1 MQSNYLNVNNRL
13 MAKNRV
19 LFISQEIAPY
29 LPASTPF
36 AVQGSSIPQGI
47 IGEGYEVR
55 TFLPK
60 YGNINERRN
69 QLHEVIRLS
78 GLNIVIDDNDH
89 PLIIKVATLQPTR
102 MQVYFIDNDDYFD
115 RPSDGP
121 LETELNPETNDE
133 RLIFYARGV
142 LETVKK
148 LRWDPQIIQCMGWI
162 SALAPLY
169 LRTFFSDDPT
179 FADTKIVYTLRN
191 DDFSGKLDSR
201 FSEKLRMAGFED
213 HQLAVLG
220 NDPVDANILARIA
233 IDNSDAIAIVT
244 KDITSDIL
252 AYARESGKPILE
264 YPGEE
269 NLTKALAD
277 FYHTLLGA

>member
-1 MQSNYLNVNNRL
+1 
-13 MAKNRV
+13 MAKNKV

-29 LPASTPF
+29 LPVTTPF
-36 AVQGSSIPQGI
+36 AAQGSDIPQSV

-78 GLNIVIDDNDH
+78 GLNIIIDDNDH

-115 RPSDGP
+115 HPSDGP
-121 LETELNPETNDE
+121 LETEQTPEDNDE

-142 LETVKK
+142 IETVRK
-148 LRWDPQIIQCMGWI
+148 LRWDPQVIQCMGWI
-162 SALAPLY
+162 SALAPVY
-169 LRTFFSDDPT
+169 LRTIFADDPT
-179 FADTKIVYTLRN
+179 FSNSKIVYTLRN
-191 DDFSGKLDSR
+191 DDFQGTLDPR
-201 FSEKLRMAGFED
+201 FVEKLRLAGFPEEK
-213 HQLAVLG
+213 LAVLG
-220 NDPVDANILARIA
+220 DQPVDAVALAKIA
-233 IDNSDAIAIVT
+233 IDNSDALAIVT
-244 KDITSDIL
+244 PDLNPAIL
-252 AYARESGKPILE
+252 EYAEASGKPLLQ

-269 NLTKALAD
+269 NIAAALVE
-277 FYHTLLGA
+277 FYHTLGV